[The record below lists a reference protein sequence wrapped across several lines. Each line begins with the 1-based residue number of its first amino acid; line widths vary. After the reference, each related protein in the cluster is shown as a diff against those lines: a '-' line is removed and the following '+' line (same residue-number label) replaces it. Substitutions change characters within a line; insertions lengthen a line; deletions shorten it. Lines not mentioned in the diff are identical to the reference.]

1 MPNRT
6 LTLSPVPV
14 LRQRFDAVPWLPILL
29 SPRGPYMA
37 RTDAQGIPLRDDRGF
52 LHVEETPGGVSGAWR
67 QGARV
72 IANLRWLTPQRNPFD
87 TELDVY
93 GATRRRHGDVDGL
106 SHYPY
111 WTWHFPSPDGVVG
124 FWYKAVASRVLW
136 RILHSAPPEEMMPFA
151 TRELAYAW
159 DHGHRVVNAYGA
171 QAALAV
177 ADDAQAQGRRPVF
190 LIEDFSFDMDSLIRK
205 ALPNAA
211 IQHFIH
217 VPVAPWNVLQLLLTD
232 EWARILTENGQP
244 LGERM
249 LYETQAGWTAADTLM
264 VQRDVD
270 QANLLEAIAQVLGPH
285 GYRVDEKTGS
295 VAHPDGRRSRTTVCP
310 ISCDPWEMVERARFE
325 TTTRARHAFQDA
337 LGGADRVA
345 GIITRI
351 DRTKGIDVALMGFL
365 RHCEHLIASGQI
377 EELQRWGF
385 LAWLQDARSISE
397 EQQYK
402 ELIMRLSHDVND
414 RLRPFMPNERD
425 AVVLRLG
432 NDRDTMTAAFQMVNF
447 GIWTARYGL
456 GINSLEARVADNRVV
471 GGFELPPGER
481 RAPHVPILTGMVGTS
496 RLLTSP
502 FVPRPALDDPK
513 SIAMALRA
521 LGEQPADIL
530 DQVTEH
536 LASDVWSWNIYSWL
550 STRLEELEAMAL
562 PTPSSGEFPLRA
574 ITPLPA
580 PLSLEDLI

>member
-1 MPNRT
+1 MPNQT
-6 LTLSPVPV
+6 LTTSPVPA
-14 LRQRFDAVPWLPILL
+14 LRQRFEAVPWLPILL

-37 RTDAQGIPLRDDRGF
+37 QTDAQGIPLRDDRGS

-67 QGARV
+67 RGAQV
-72 IANLRWLTPQRNPFD
+72 IANLRWLTPQRNAFD

-93 GATRRRHGDVDGL
+93 GATRRTHGDVDGL

-111 WTWHFPSPDGVVG
+111 WTCHFPSPGGAVDL
-124 FWYKAVASRVLW
+124 WYKAVFSRALW
-136 RILHSAPPEEMMPFA
+136 RILHSAAPEEMMPFA
-151 TRELAYAW
+151 TPELAYAW
-159 DHGHRVVNAYGA
+159 NHGHRVVNAYGA

-177 ADDAQAQGRRPVF
+177 AGNAQAQGRRPVF
-190 LIEDFSFDMDSLIRK
+190 LIEDFGFDMDSLIRR

-232 EWARILTENGQP
+232 EWARILTGNGQS

-249 LYETQAGWTAADTLM
+249 LYETLSGWTAADTLM

-270 QANLLEAIAQVLGPH
+270 QANLLEAIAQVLGPR
-285 GYRVDEKTGS
+285 GYRVDEKTGRI
-295 VAHPDGRRSRTTVCP
+295 ACPGGRCSHTTVCP
-310 ISCDPWEMVERARFE
+310 ISCDPWEMVERARLE
-325 TTTRARHAFQDA
+325 KTTRARRAFQDA

-345 GIITRI
+345 GIVARI

-365 RHCEHLIASGQI
+365 RHCERLVVSGQL

-385 LAWLQDARSISE
+385 LAWLQDARSIPE

-402 ELIMRLSHDVND
+402 ELITRLSHDVND
-414 RLRPFMPNERD
+414 CLRPFMPNGRD
-425 AVVLRLG
+425 AVVLRIG
-432 NDRDTMTAAFQMVNF
+432 NDRDTMTAAFQVINF

-456 GINSLEARVADNRVV
+456 GLNSLEARVADNRAI
-471 GGFELPPGER
+471 GGEGFELPPGECR
-481 RAPHVPILTGMVGTS
+481 TPHVPILTGMVGTS

-502 FVPRPALDDPK
+502 LVPCPALDNPE
-513 SIAMALRA
+513 SIAMALHA
-521 LGEQPADIL
+521 LGEQPAGIL

-550 STRLEELEAMAL
+550 STRLEKLEAIA
-562 PTPSSGEFPLRA
+562 PSAPSSASPNV
-574 ITPLPA
+574 
-580 PLSLEDLI
+580 